1 MREGEQLRQSRSN
14 QAERI
19 SSILCSICVSVLS
32 VLFIP
37 FLFAALT
44 RVLYSA
50 ATRFT
55 RISLKKSYM
64 YKQRNTLG
72 LFPPLQII
80 SS

>member
-44 RVLYSA
+44 RVLYY
-50 ATRFT
+50 RL
-55 RISLKKSYM
+55 ISCNKVHEDFLKEELYV
-64 YKQRNTLG
+64 
-72 LFPPLQII
+72 
-80 SS
+80 